1 MIKKSSQILRI
12 SRTFNRRLF
21 YSVLVLAI
29 LGCVIASQLIWYQ
42 VINSEDTAQKAKNSR
57 IRTESIPAARGNIID
72 ANGIILATAVE
83 RYIVYIDQISAAKFI
98 PVICTDANKSI
109 CNGDHGT
116 IGISVGPEAIGKI
129 LSPIL
134 KISAKDIQTKATGS
148 LGYSVVEKNVSPEIE
163 RKIQKLNMSHIIG
176 TVMTPKRAYP
186 DGTIAGNII
195 GSVNDAEKG
204 SAGIEQMMDST
215 LSGKDGKISYESGLL
230 GQEIPTGYV
239 DVENAT
245 SGKDVQLTL
254 DQDVQYQVQQT
265 LNQGCKDNAADYGM
279 AVVQEVKTGKILAIA
294 DSFSPAAGS
303 DEAALHIS
311 KTVTD
316 VFEPGSTGK
325 VVTVAGLLEN
335 NYANPLSQYE
345 VPDHW
350 TDPAGQEFQD
360 AETHGVQRLTLTG
373 VLANSS
379 NVGTLLA
386 SQAVPNKQRYEWLVN
401 AGFGKNTGLGL
412 PGESPGLVI
421 PYQDWDERT
430 RQTVMFGQ
438 AIAVNAVQATSFF
451 SAIGN
456 SGIRV
461 TPSII
466 AGVKDGEN
474 FDPVDEPKKKQII
487 SRDAAKKTLEMMESV
502 VTEGMV
508 KNFVIPNYRM
518 AGKTGTSQLADSSGK
533 LNDIM
538 ASFIGV
544 GPVQDPKW
552 TVSVFY
558 KNPRTQYFGAL
569 AAGPVFKKIMTFL
582 LAKYGVAPSSGSAK
596 YSISW

>member
-1 MIKKSSQILRI
+1 MTKKSLKILKI

-21 YSVLVLAI
+21 YSVSVLVI
-29 LGCVIASQLIWYQ
+29 IGCVIVSQLIWYQ
-42 VINSEDTAQKAKNSR
+42 IINSESTAIKAKNSR
-57 IRTESIPAARGNIID
+57 IRTETIPAARGNIID
-72 ANGIILATAVE
+72 ANGIILATTVE
-83 RYIVYIDQISAAKFI
+83 RYIIYVDQISAEKFI
-98 PVICTDANKSI
+98 PVICTGNNKSI
-109 CNGDHGT
+109 CNGDLNIVGAST
-116 IGISVGPEAIGKI
+116 GPEAVGKI

-134 KISAKDIQTKATGS
+134 KMSAKDIQDKATGK
-148 LGYSVVEKNVSPEIE
+148 LGYSVVEKNITPEVE
-163 RKIQKLNMSHIIG
+163 RQIQKLNMSYIIG
-176 TVMTPKRAYP
+176 AVMTPKRAYP
-186 DGTIAGNII
+186 DGSIAGNIV
-195 GSVNDAEKG
+195 GAVNDAEKG

-254 DQDVQYQVQQT
+254 DQDVQYQVQEA
-265 LNQGCKDNAADYGM
+265 LNQGCKDNSADYGM

-294 DSFSPAAGS
+294 DSFSPSAGS

-350 TDPAGQEFQD
+350 TDSAGQKFQD
-360 AETHGVQRLTLTG
+360 AETHGVQKLTLTG
-373 VLANSS
+373 ILANSS

-386 SQAVPNKQRYEWLVN
+386 SQSVSNKQRYEWLVN

-412 PGESPGLVI
+412 PGESSGLVI

-438 AIAVNAVQATSFF
+438 AVAVNAVQATSFF

-456 SGIRV
+456 DGVRV

-474 FDPVDEPKKKQII
+474 FDPIDEPKKRQVV
-487 SRDAAKKTLEMMESV
+487 SSVAAKKTLEMMESV

-508 KNFVIPNYRM
+508 KNFVIPGYRM
-518 AGKTGTSQLADSSGK
+518 AGKTGTAQIADASGK

-544 GPVQDPKW
+544 GPVQDAKW

-582 LAKYGVAPSSGSAK
+582 LSKYGVAPSPGGAK
-596 YSISW
+596 YATTW